1 MPNGVITGRRLFTD
15 QFGAADGYEDLRNR
29 FDSNGDGVISGDELN
44 GLDLWVDDGDARIE
58 AGEIQSLSQYGITE
72 INATPG
78 RKLNSRGESLLVSDA
93 TADLESSGLVTYSLD
108 GTDAD
113 LFTIDP
119 NTGELNFREAPDF
132 ENPQDTDGDNVYDVN
147 IIRTTATSSERKF
160 TQIKV
165 QDVIE
170 NVGPD
175 AIDDNSSTEEDTPIT
190 IDVLSNDSDP
200 DQDPLQITN
209 VADPLNGT
217 ATIQNG
223 KILYVPD
230 AGFVGN
236 EAFAYTIS
244 DGNSGEDTATVSVTV
259 SAANNAPIAVDD
271 EATIDRDQTI
281 VLNVAGND
289 TDVDGDPIQLVN
301 IVDGPSQGAAF
312 LTPDG
317 QVVYDP
323 NPDSTGMDTFIYQ
336 ISDGSGGTDL
346 GSVKINIDDGGVT
359 PPPPGNLSISGQVRN
374 DLDGDGNLNNPDP
387 GIGGVRIQLFQDFN
401 KDGRNDPGVPK
412 QTITTDD
419 GSYQFNGLIAGNY
432 IVREIDPNGA
442 VSTADSNGG
451 NPNQVMDIA
460 IDNANLTVA
469 GVDFLDLFPGTGN
482 DDPIAINDTVTTIP
496 KRTVNIKALAN
507 DLDPNGDPLTITDVT
522 DPSNGTA
529 IIKGRQIRYIPDA
542 DFIGMDIFEYAISDG
557 NGGTDVGE
565 IKVTVNHSPGN
576 GQKIDLIG
584 TNRADRL
591 KGGRGRDNIIGRG
604 GNDMLLGRE
613 GSDCLHGDSGR
624 DTLKGMG
631 GNDDLRGGAGSD
643 NLYGGGGRD
652 ILVGQ
657 NAADQGNNE
666 VDTLVGGA
674 GKDIF
679 VLGDRDTVFYDLN
692 GDNDY
697 AKIEDFNSDDQLR
710 LKGIA
715 SDYRTSVLGNNTY
728 LYCRG
733 DGGLKSDEL
742 VAILNDVDSLNLS
755 GNQVQY
761 V

>member
-1 MPNGVITGRRLFTD
+1 M
-15 QFGAADGYEDLRNR
+15 
-29 FDSNGDGVISGDELN
+29 
-44 GLDLWVDDGDARIE
+44 
-58 AGEIQSLSQYGITE
+58 
-72 INATPG
+72 
-78 RKLNSRGESLLVSDA
+78 
-93 TADLESSGLVTYSLD
+93 
-108 GTDAD
+108 
-113 LFTIDP
+113 
-119 NTGELNFREAPDF
+119 
-132 ENPQDTDGDNVYDVN
+132 
-147 IIRTTATSSERKF
+147 
-160 TQIKV
+160 
-165 QDVIE
+165 
-170 NVGPD
+170 
-175 AIDDNSSTEEDTPIT
+175 
-190 IDVLSNDSDP
+190 
-200 DQDPLQITN
+200 
-209 VADPLNGT
+209 NGT

-289 TDVDGDPIQLVN
+289 TDVDGDPLQVVD
-301 IVDGPSQGAAF
+301 IVDAPSQGVAF

-317 QVVYDP
+317 QLVYDP
-323 NPDSTGMDTFIYQ
+323 NPDATGMDTFTYQ
-336 ISDGSGGTDL
+336 ISDGRGGTDI
-346 GSVKINIDDGGVT
+346 GSVKINIDDGGVI
-359 PPPPGNLSISGQVRN
+359 PPGDLSISGQVRN
-374 DLDGDGNLNNPDP
+374 DLDSDGNLNDPDP
-387 GIGGVRIQLFQDFN
+387 GIGGVRIQLFSDFDN
-401 KDGRNDPGVPK
+401 NGRNDPGGPV
-412 QTITTDD
+412 QATRTAND
-419 GSYQFNGLIAGNY
+419 GSYRFDNLAEGTY

-442 VSTADSNGG
+442 ISTADSNGA
-451 NPNQVMDIA
+451 NPNRVI
-460 IDNANLTVA
+460 
-469 GVDFLDLFPGTGN
+469 GVSVSNTNPSATGIDFLDSFVVAGN
-482 DDPIAINDTVTTIP
+482 DDPIAVDDTATTTTN
-496 KRTVNIKALAN
+496 RAVNINTLAN
-507 DLDPNGDPLTITDVT
+507 DSDPNGDPLTITDVA
-522 DPSNGTA
+522 DPINGTT
-529 IIKGRQIRYIPDA
+529 IIQGGRVRYVPDA
-542 DFIGMDIFEYAISDG
+542 DFIGMEIFGYAISDG

-565 IKVTVNHSPGN
+565 IKVTVNPSPGN